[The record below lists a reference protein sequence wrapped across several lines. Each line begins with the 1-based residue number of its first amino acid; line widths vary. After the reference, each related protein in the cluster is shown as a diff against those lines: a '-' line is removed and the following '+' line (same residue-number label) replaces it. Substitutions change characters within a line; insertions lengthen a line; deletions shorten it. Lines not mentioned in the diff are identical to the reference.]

1 MGCGCRNIETHSAL
15 RIALGVL
22 PLCALLSALCAY
34 GRSLNMRLKDRVA
47 IVTGGARGL
56 GRAFAL
62 RLAQEGARVMVMN
75 IVLNDKD
82 LEDMKE
88 TVRLIMDMGADA
100 QFFEGDVTSEQDC
113 RTMAEKTIGSFGKID
128 ILINNAAI
136 YDGLVRKPFD
146 EISIDEWDRV
156 MGVNVKGAFLAT
168 RAVFPVMKQQEY
180 GKIVN
185 LCSETAFTG
194 SHGFAHYVSSKGG
207 VLALTRALA
216 VELGPYNICINAVA
230 PGFTDTE
237 ASRSL
242 ADVDKYDTTK
252 TPLSR
257 MGTPEDITGAALF
270 LASPESDFITGQTLV
285 VDGGRYM
292 H

>member
-1 MGCGCRNIETHSAL
+1 
-15 RIALGVL
+15 
-22 PLCALLSALCAY
+22 
-34 GRSLNMRLKDRVA
+34 MRLKERVA

-62 RLAQEGARVMVMN
+62 HLAREGASIMIMN
-75 IVLNDKD
+75 IVFSQRE

-88 TVRLIMDMGADA
+88 TVRLIEEMGREARY
-100 QFFEGDVTSEQDC
+100 FEGDVTSEADC
-113 RTMAEKTIGSFGKID
+113 KAMARKTADIYGKID
-128 ILINNAAI
+128 ILINNAAV
-136 YDGLVRKPFD
+136 YDGLARRPFH
-146 EISIDEWDRV
+146 EIDLKEWDRV
-156 MGVNVKGAFLAT
+156 MDVNVKGVFLAT
-168 RAVFPVMKQQEY
+168 RAVFPFMKQQSY

-194 SHGFAHYVSSKGG
+194 SHGFVHYVASKGG
-207 VLALTRALA
+207 ILALTRALA

-242 ADVDKYDTTK
+242 ADVKKYDTTK
-252 TPLSR
+252 TPLKR
-257 MGTPEDITGAALF
+257 LGTPEDITGAALF
-270 LASPESDFITGQTLV
+270 LSSSESDFMTGQTVV